1 MVRYGSIHHVNRGG
15 TVSMIR
21 ALGVVVVVTMLA
33 AACAQPAPPPEP
45 VPGLDTTIASIRA
58 QHDTVT
64 GWVVA
69 AAAQV
74 PEETYSY
81 QPTPEVRTFA
91 ELFGHIANITT
102 MLCSMASGM
111 EQPEGTPDAEA
122 LTSKAEL
129 EQALAAAVTFCDSAF
144 AGVTPAN
151 GAETMDLFGT
161 ETSRVGV
168 LAFNNGHNMEHY
180 GNLVT
185 YLRLNGM
192 VPPSSR

>member
-1 MVRYGSIHHVNRGG
+1 MKK
-15 TVSMIR
+15 
-21 ALGVVVVVTMLA
+21 ALGLVVVVTVLV

-45 VPGLDTTIASIRA
+45 VPGLDTTIASIRG

-69 AAAQV
+69 SAAQV
-74 PEETYSY
+74 PEEMYSY
-81 QPTPEVRTFA
+81 QATPEVRTFA
-91 ELFGHIANITT
+91 QLFGHIASST
-102 MLCSMASGM
+102 MTFCSMASGLD
-111 EQPEGTPDAEA
+111 QPEGTPDAETF
-122 LTSKAEL
+122 TSKAEL
-129 EQALAAAVTFCDSAF
+129 EQALAAAVTFCNSAF
-144 AGVTPAN
+144 AAVTPAN
-151 GAETMDLFGT
+151 GAETMDLFGA

-192 VPPSSR
+192 VPPSSQ